1 MKISVR
7 QLRMLIREVVA
18 QEAGVPGKWFPYD
31 GETVDPDEIE
41 LMGSGGLG
49 RKKKVN
55 RRSVDESALRE
66 GADLSGKK
74 LKASSAEEF
83 SKKYEDFFA
92 MLSSKHGRDI
102 NDAYFVVSKT
112 GFMSRDIP
120 MVALQ
125 NTSMPVMYWDWD
137 ARDGRGELKYATSG
151 TLRDKVID
159 ASGK

>member
-1 MKISVR
+1 
-7 QLRMLIREVVA
+7 
-18 QEAGVPGKWFPYD
+18 
-31 GETVDPDEIE
+31 
-41 LMGSGGLG
+41 
-49 RKKKVN
+49 
-55 RRSVDESALRE
+55 
-66 GADLSGKK
+66 
-74 LKASSAEEF
+74 
-83 SKKYEDFFA
+83 